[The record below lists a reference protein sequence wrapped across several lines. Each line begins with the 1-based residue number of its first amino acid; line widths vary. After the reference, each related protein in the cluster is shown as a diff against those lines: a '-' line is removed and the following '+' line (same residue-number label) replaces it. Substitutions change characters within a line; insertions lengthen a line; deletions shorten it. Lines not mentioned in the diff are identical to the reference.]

1 FYNGN
6 VKTASEML
14 QKAERRD
21 VTLGDLKEIV
31 FKNDDT
37 VLFEYLCQR
46 EWLSVTDISNE
57 DIGTIVVKDA
67 REIMNYLFQN
77 GYRFSDHKG
86 ASNEVLNRAIMFERE
101 EMLDLLLA
109 NAADPSEDGE
119 LGYPLIESCQS
130 GDSKTIE
137 KLLSYGADLDKCGEA
152 AMQNAVVS
160 ANLDAVKRLIEHGVK
175 ISETT
180 YKDAKEAGIYKNDH
194 TREFVK
200 KVYESQK

>member
-1 FYNGN
+1 
-6 VKTASEML
+6 ML
-14 QKAERRD
+14 QQAERGD

-57 DIGTIVVKDA
+57 DIGTIAVKDA

-77 GYRFSDHKG
+77 GYRFSDHTG
-86 ASNEVLNRAIMFERE
+86 ASNETLNRAIMFERE
-101 EMLDLLLA
+101 EMLDLLLE
-109 NAADPSEDGE
+109 NGADPNEDGE
-119 LGYPLIESCQS
+119 LGYPLIESCQG
-130 GDSKTIE
+130 GDPKAME
-137 KLLSYGADLDKCGEA
+137 KLLSYGAVLDKCGEA
-152 AMQNAVVS
+152 AMQDAVVC
-160 ANLDAVKRLIEHGVK
+160 ANLDAVKWLTEHGVK
-175 ISETT
+175 ISETA